1 MKMPVSA
8 DQDIFPHFKY
18 PTVFFFKFYCLLY
31 TSLTASFG
39 SLVGDFVAELG
50 NQM

>member
-1 MKMPVSA
+1 MPVSA

-18 PTVFFFKFYCLLY
+18 PTVFFHVYCLLY
-31 TSLTASFG
+31 TSLIASFG